1 MPVIKAKVQ
10 YAAGIQGIKSNALLL
25 EQQKKQLWATC
36 WSGQRR
42 SEYDVTDSIKVTS
55 TQDVYKEITRLFSET
70 THAHY
75 YLPLQ
80 RSFEIFEALYEGK
93 HPAYYACDT
102 EYHNKQHVLDVTLAT
117 MRLIAGRERSV
128 CSENRFSTQQ
138 VLLAVITALFHDVGY
153 LRKREE
159 NHIRHGAEFTRIHV
173 SRSADFLFEHMQSIG
188 LGKYAV
194 LAKQL
199 VHFTGYEYEI
209 ENIGVPNQ
217 KYRELGNI
225 IGSADVLA
233 QMADR
238 TYLEKCRN
246 HLYPEFVQGGMCV
259 QNDAMGKP
267 QLIYASADE
276 LLLKT
281 PRYMRD
287 VFNHRLTHS
296 FSACFRYI
304 ENYFFGINVY
314 LINVQK
320 NFAYLSNQVAKI
332 ETSECPPLFDDSLL
346 RRHTPLA

>member
-1 MPVIKAKVQ
+1 MPAIKAKVQ
-10 YAAGIQGIKSNALLL
+10 YVAGVQGIKSNALFL
-25 EQQKKQLWATC
+25 EQQKKQIWATC
-36 WSGQRR
+36 WNGQRR
-42 SEYDVTDSIKVTS
+42 SEYDVTDSINVTS
-55 TQDVYKEITRLFSET
+55 TQDVYNEITRLFSET
-70 THAHY
+70 TYSHY

-93 HPAYYACDT
+93 HPAYHSCDT

-128 CSENRFSTQQ
+128 FNDNRFSTQQ
-138 VLLAVITALFHDVGY
+138 VLVAVITALFHDVGY
-153 LRKREE
+153 LRKRDE
-159 NHIRHGAEFTRIHV
+159 NHVRHGAEFTRIHV
-173 SRSADFLFEHMQSIG
+173 SRSADFLLGHMKSIG
-188 LGKYAV
+188 LEKYAV

-209 ENIGVPNQ
+209 ENIVVPNQ

-225 IGSADVLA
+225 IGSADVIA

-238 TYLEKCRN
+238 TYLEKCHN

-259 QNDAMGKP
+259 QKDAMGRP
-267 QLIYASADE
+267 QLIYSSADE

-281 PRYMRD
+281 PAYMRG

-296 FSACFRYI
+296 FGACFRYI
-304 ENYFFGINVY
+304 EDYFFGINVY

-320 NFAYLSNQVAKI
+320 NFAYLLNQVARI
-332 ETSECPPLFDDSLL
+332 DAGEHAPLFDDSLL